1 MKKKT
6 RSELLKEINDIKK
19 ICKNCEH
26 YNIAFISNKC
36 IEIGV
41 CLNNQVDLSNNRFCN
56 WYESCILFEHK
67 QDLTDNL
74 IEIDTSKEITKS
86 ITPIQEINEDKQKL
100 EIDIYKLIEEFIKIH
115 PCMLNIKL
123 SYRQGSI
130 TNDVSLLNVKID
142 LTI

>member
-1 MKKKT
+1 MSKT
-6 RSELLKEINDIKK
+6 IS
-19 ICKNCEH
+19 CKNCEY
-26 YNIAFISNKC
+26 YNIAYTQSSET
-36 IEIGV
+36 IELGI
-41 CLNNQVDLSNNRFCN
+41 CLNKKRP
-56 WYESCILFEHK
+56 LFEHSKFVDSTDVCALFEIK